1 MKPFFSAKQ
10 ASLAVALLSAAFQPA
25 FAQTPAAPAPAATA
39 AAAPASGGP
48 VDAAKMQDLVLANR
62 VLTDLNVIDGFGHVS
77 MRHPGNPNRYLM
89 GRNLAPALV
98 VADDIMEYDLDSNPV
113 DARGRASFNERFIHG
128 EIYKARPDVMA
139 IVHTHSPGVIP
150 FSVSSVALRPVFH
163 LGAFLSPSVPVFE
176 IRETGGQSNM
186 LVSSPPLGKA
196 LATTLGARTVAL
208 MRGHGSVV
216 VASTLPMAVFRAHYS
231 NVNAQLQTQA
241 IQLGGPVTYMDP
253 EESQKTLVTIEN
265 IHGRAWDLW
274 KRAALEKM
282 PK

>member
-1 MKPFFSAKQ
+1 MKI
-10 ASLAVALLSAAFQPA
+10 VTSAARAVLALSLLAAALQPA
-25 FAQTPAAPAPAATA
+25 QAQT
-39 AAAPASGGP
+39 AAAPAVAAPVSGGP
-48 VDAAKMQDLVLANR
+48 VDAAKIQDLVIANR

-77 MRHPGNPNRYLM
+77 MRHPTNPNRYLM

-113 DARGRASFNERFIHG
+113 DAKGRASFNERFIHG

-150 FSVSSVALRPVFH
+150 FSVSSVGLKPIFH

-176 IRETGGQSNM
+176 IRDAGGQTNM
-186 LVSSPPLGKA
+186 LVSNGQLGKA
-196 LATTLGARTVAL
+196 LATTLSDRSVAL

-216 VASTLPMAVFRAHYS
+216 VAATIPMAVFRAHYS
-231 NVNAQLQTQA
+231 NVNAQLQSQA

-253 EESQKTLVTIEN
+253 EESQKTLGTIEA

-274 KRAALEKM
+274 KRAAMEKM
-282 PK
+282 SAK